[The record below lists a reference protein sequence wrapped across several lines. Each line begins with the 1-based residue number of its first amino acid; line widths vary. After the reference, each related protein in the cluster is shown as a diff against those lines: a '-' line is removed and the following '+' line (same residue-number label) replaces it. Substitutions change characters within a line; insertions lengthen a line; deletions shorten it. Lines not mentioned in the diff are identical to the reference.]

1 MIIFKEF
8 VGRLVMSP
16 KASLLLQK
24 MKPSISDKKGIVNT
38 TTNEK
43 SSATANSTRFSET
56 SLNSD
61 SSSESLNPRGRK
73 KDNTSIES
81 ADGAH
86 FNDCF
91 NVEST
96 NKTLTKSANVTK
108 SSNVDGS
115 VRLESG
121 RKMKKVC
128 SRELPEDDNN
138 ASVCSKYSELSGKCL
153 SNSVNI

>member
-1 MIIFKEF
+1 MIDDANACTE
-8 VGRLVMSP
+8 V
-16 KASLLLQK
+16 SLRK
-24 MKPSISDKKGIVNT
+24 SIL
-38 TTNEK
+38 K
-43 SSATANSTRFSET
+43 SSEASKLNQKSKTSNNGEDEDINTSINSTTFSET

-108 SSNVDGS
+108 SSNLDGS

-138 ASVCSKYSELSGKCL
+138 ASECSKYSELSGKCL
-153 SNSVNI
+153 SNTVNF

>member
-1 MIIFKEF
+1 MTSSEVSELI
-8 VGRLVMSP
+8 
-16 KASLLLQK
+16 QK
-24 MKPSISDKKGIVNT
+24 MKPSISKPKETVNT

-61 SSSESLNPRGRK
+61 SSRESLNPRGRK

-121 RKMKKVC
+121 RKRKQIC
-128 SRELPEDDNN
+128 S
-138 ASVCSKYSELSGKCL
+138 SELSGKL
-153 SNSVNI
+153 SINHLTIFV